1 MQIALAARMGYLFIV
16 HHPNPWECNF
26 TTMILTNLTR
36 ANEIGANSYLLD
48 FEGDGRIVLDAGMHP
63 RGEGVQ
69 GLPQL
74 EELKF
79 DSVDTILVSHA
90 HHDHTGAL
98 PLLMREQPGARVFM
112 SEPTYYLADP
122 LLHNSVQVMLKQ
134 KAEKGI
140 AEYPLFTH
148 RELDQVTRVWQA
160 CGLKRL
166 WSPRGYPDPVNEAL
180 GFQFHDAGHILGSVG
195 TSLHHRGRTIFYTG
209 DVNFADQTLL
219 RGADF
224 PRTDIDVLITETTRG
239 SQPRPEGFT
248 REAEVERLAVALEET
263 FAQGGAALMPVFA
276 MGKTQELLA
285 QLHFFQRSRR
295 LPETPIYIGGLG
307 RSFTEIY
314 DRLAGRTR
322 RKHGKLNLLETITP
336 QVMDGRRARDFSPKK
351 GHIYLIS
358 SGMMTENTLSNIFAQ
373 EFLAHERH
381 SIFFVGY
388 CDPDSPA
395 GRLRATPRGGEV
407 TLNKAYGPQPVRCR
421 VQHFDFTAHAQR
433 DDLLSYILETNPRVC
448 VLVHGDQPALEWFQQ
463 ELTVQAPGMKVV
475 VPPPGE
481 GIEL

>member
-1 MQIALAARMGYLFIV
+1 ML
-16 HHPNPWECNF
+16 
-26 TTMILTNLTR
+26 LTNLTR
-36 ANEIGANSYLLD
+36 SNEIGANSYLLD
-48 FEGDGRIVLDAGMHP
+48 FGPDGRVILDAGMHP
-63 RGEGVQ
+63 RAEGSES
-69 GLPQL
+69 LPKL
-74 EELKF
+74 EALKF

-98 PLLMREQPGARVFM
+98 PLMMREHPGARVFM
-112 SEPTYYLADP
+112 TEPTYYLAEP

-148 RELDQVTRVWQA
+148 RELDQVVKVWQA
-160 CGLKRL
+160 CGMERP
-166 WSPRGYPDPVNEAL
+166 WSPRGYPDPENEAL
-180 GFQFHDAGHILGSVG
+180 AFTFHDAGHILGSAG
-195 TSLHHRGRTIFYTG
+195 TALHHRGRTIFYTG
-209 DVNFADQTLL
+209 DVNFTDQTLL

-224 PRTDIDVLITETTRG
+224 PKKDIDVLITETTRG
-239 SQPRPEGFT
+239 AQARPEGFT
-248 REAEVERLAVALEET
+248 REGAVEQLAVALEET
-263 FAQGGAALMPVFA
+263 FAKGGAALMPVFA

-285 QLHFFQRSRR
+285 QLHFFQKSRR

-307 RSFTEIY
+307 RSFCEIY

-322 RKHGKLNLLETITP
+322 RKYPKLNLLDDIRP

-373 EFLAHERH
+373 EFLAQERH

-388 CDPDSPA
+388 CDPESPA
-395 GRLRATPRGGEV
+395 GRLRATKQGDMV
-407 TLNKAYGPQPVRCR
+407 TMNAAYGPQPVRCR

-433 DDLLSYILETNPRVC
+433 EDLLGYILEVKPRVC
-448 VLVHGDQPALEWFQQ
+448 VLVHGDPPALAWFQQ
-463 ELTVQAPGMKVV
+463 ELAVKAPGMKVV
-475 VPPPGE
+475 IPASGE
-481 GIEL
+481 GVEL

>member
-1 MQIALAARMGYLFIV
+1 LVIEQRARF
-16 HHPNPWECNF
+16 WECHF
-26 TTMILTNLTR
+26 DFMIFTNLTR

-48 FEGDGRIVLDAGMHP
+48 FEGDGRLVLDAGMHP
-63 RGEGVQ
+63 RGEGNA
-69 GLPQL
+69 GLPRL
-74 EELKF
+74 DAMPF
-79 DSVDTILVSHA
+79 DSIDAILVSHA

-112 SEPTYYLADP
+112 SEPTYFLADP

-140 AEYPLFTH
+140 AEFPLFTH
-148 RELDQVTRVWQA
+148 RELDQLVRAWQA
-160 CGLKRL
+160 CGLERP
-166 WSPRGYPDPVNEAL
+166 WSLRGYPDPVDEPL
-180 GFQFHDAGHILGSVG
+180 TFRFHDAGHILGSVG
-195 TSLHHRGRTIFYTG
+195 TAIQHRGRTIFYTG
-209 DVNFADQTLL
+209 DVNFSDQTLL
-219 RGADF
+219 RAADF
-224 PRTDIDVLITETTRG
+224 PRRDIDVLITETTRG
-239 SQPRPEGFT
+239 AQPRPEGFT
-248 REAEVERLAVALEET
+248 REKEVERLAVAIEQT
-263 FAQGGAALMPVFA
+263 FAQGGAVLMPVFA

-307 RSFTEIY
+307 RSFTDIY

-322 RKHGKLNLLETITP
+322 RQHARLNLLETVAP
-336 QVMDGRRARDFSPKK
+336 QVMDGRRARDFSPKR

-395 GRLRATPRGGEV
+395 GRLRATPPGKEV
-407 TLNKAYGPQPVRCR
+407 TLSNQYGPQPVRCR
-421 VQHFDFTAHAQR
+421 VEHFDFTAHAQR
-433 DDLLSYILETNPRVC
+433 EDLAQYIVETNPRVC
-448 VLVHGDQPALEWFQQ
+448 VLVHGDTPALDWFRR
-463 ELTVQAPGMKVV
+463 ELAARAPGMQVI

>member
-1 MQIALAARMGYLFIV
+1 
-16 HHPNPWECNF
+16 
-26 TTMILTNLTR
+26 MIFTNLTR

-48 FEGDGRIVLDAGMHP
+48 FGNDGRVVLDAGMHP
-63 RGEGVQ
+63 RGEGLA
-69 GLPQL
+69 GLPRL
-74 EELKF
+74 DAMPF
-79 DSVDTILVSHA
+79 DSIDAIMVSHA

-112 SEPTYYLADP
+112 SEPTYFLADP

-148 RELDQVTRVWQA
+148 RELDQLVRAWQA
-160 CGLKRL
+160 CGLDRP
-166 WSPRGYPDPVNEAL
+166 WSLHGYPDPVDEPLN
-180 GFQFHDAGHILGSVG
+180 FRFHDAGHILGSVG
-195 TSLHHRGRTIFYTG
+195 TALQHRGRTIFYTG

-219 RGADF
+219 RAADF
-224 PRTDIDVLITETTRG
+224 PRKDIDVLITETTRG
-239 SQPRPEGFT
+239 AQPRPEGFT
-248 REAEVERLAVALEET
+248 REAEVERLAVAIEQT
-263 FAQGGAALMPVFA
+263 FAQGGAVLMPVFA

-285 QLHFFQRSRR
+285 QLHFFQRQRR

-307 RSFTEIY
+307 RSFTDIY

-322 RKHGKLNLLETITP
+322 RQHSRLNMLETIAP
-336 QVMDGRRARDFSPKK
+336 QVMDGRRARDFSPKR

-395 GRLRATPRGGEV
+395 GRLRATSRGKEV
-407 TLNKAYGPQPVRCR
+407 ILNNQYGPQPVRCR
-421 VQHFDFTAHAQR
+421 VEHFDFTAHAQR
-433 DDLLSYILETNPRVC
+433 DDLANYIIETNPRVC
-448 VLVHGDQPALEWFQQ
+448 VLVHGDPAALEWFKQ
-463 ELTVQAPGMKVV
+463 ELATRAPGMQVII
-475 VPPPGE
+475 PPPGE

>member
-1 MQIALAARMGYLFIV
+1 
-16 HHPNPWECNF
+16 
-26 TTMILTNLTR
+26 MIFTNLTR

-48 FEGDGRIVLDAGMHP
+48 FGDDGRVVLDAGMHP
-63 RGEGVQ
+63 RGEGHA

-74 EELKF
+74 DRMPF
-79 DSVDTILVSHA
+79 DSIDAILVSHA

-112 SEPTYYLADP
+112 SEPTYFLADP

-148 RELDQVTRVWQA
+148 RELDQLVRAWQA
-160 CGLKRL
+160 CGLERP
-166 WSPRGYPDPVNEAL
+166 WSLRGYPDPVDEPL
-180 GFQFHDAGHILGSVG
+180 SFRFHDAGHILGSVG
-195 TSLHHRGRTIFYTG
+195 TALHHRGRTIFYTG
-209 DVNFADQTLL
+209 DVNFTDQTLL
-219 RGADF
+219 RAADF
-224 PRTDIDVLITETTRG
+224 PRRDIDVLITETTRG
-239 SQPRPEGFT
+239 SQPRPGGFT
-248 REAEVERLAVALEET
+248 REGEVERLAQAIEQT
-263 FAQGGAALMPVFA
+263 FAQGGAVLMPVFA

-307 RSFTEIY
+307 RSFTDIY
-314 DRLAGRTR
+314 DRLAARTR
-322 RKHGKLNLLETITP
+322 RQHPRLNLLETIAP
-336 QVMDGRRARDFSPKK
+336 QVMDGRRARDFSPKR

-395 GRLRATPRGGEV
+395 GRLRATPRGKEV
-407 TLNKAYGPQPVRCR
+407 TLNNQYGPQPVRCR
-421 VQHFDFTAHAQR
+421 VEHFDFTAHAQR
-433 DDLLSYILETNPRVC
+433 EDLAQYIVETNPRTC
-448 VLVHGDQPALEWFQQ
+448 VLVHGDTPALEWFQQ
-463 ELTVQAPGMKVV
+463 ELAARAPGMRVI